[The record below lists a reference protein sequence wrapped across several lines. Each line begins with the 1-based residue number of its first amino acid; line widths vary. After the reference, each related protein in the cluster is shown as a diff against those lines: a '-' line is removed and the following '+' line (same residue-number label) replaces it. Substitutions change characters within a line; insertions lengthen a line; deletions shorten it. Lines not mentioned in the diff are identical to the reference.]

1 MEINEEQEKILKE
14 LIDNKVQENKQK
26 KENKAVNDGKQIE
39 WYAALVNANF
49 ETRFELDRQLL
60 TIASAAI
67 GILVT
72 FMSDI
77 KGYLMT
83 GLWMFAGLCFLAT
96 ILLAL
101 NIFKNNRY
109 LLESI
114 INDKETSLLDKS
126 LECKDIAM
134 KWSFIIGTVALFV
147 LAILNLNIFN

>member
-1 MEINEEQEKILKE
+1 MELNKEQENVLKDI
-14 LIDNKVQENKQK
+14 IDEKVRLNKQMK
-26 KENKAVNDGKQIE
+26 KNKAVDDGKEVE

-60 TIASAAI
+60 AIASAAI
-67 GILVT
+67 GVLVT

-77 KGYLMT
+77 RGYYFT
-83 GLWMFAGLCFLAT
+83 GLWLFSGICFMAT

-114 INDKETSLLDKS
+114 INDKEHSLLDDS
-126 LECKDIAM
+126 LQYKDMAM
-134 KWSFIIGTVALFV
+134 KYCFIIGIITLFILAV
-147 LAILNLNIFN
+147 LKLNIFE